1 MTTKEY
7 LSQVRKLNKMINGRL
22 QDLEDMR
29 QLAESVSSKQ
39 PVADLVI
46 SSGRKDRLESIVVKI
61 IDAERDIDEMVCR
74 YIDKRAL
81 IVGQIEELD
90 VEEFSVLRLRF
101 IDGWDADKISSEL
114 KYSER
119 QTYRLCRKAM
129 NSFEAKYGDT
139 YKVVS

>member
-46 SSGRKDRLESIVVKI
+46 SSGRKDRLESIIVKI
-61 IDAERDIDEMVCR
+61 IDAERDIDAMVER
-74 YIDKRAL
+74 YIDKRSL

-90 VEEFSVLRLRF
+90 AEEFSVLRLRF
-101 IDGWDADKISSEL
+101 IDGWDADRISGEL

-119 QTYRLCRKAM
+119 QTYRIYRRAM
-129 NSFEAKYGDT
+129 HSFEEKYGET
-139 YKVVS
+139 YKSA

>member
-46 SSGRKDRLESIVVKI
+46 SSGRKDRLESIIVKI
-61 IDAERDIDEMVCR
+61 IDAERDIDAMVER
-74 YIDKRAL
+74 YIDKRSL

-90 VEEFSVLRLRF
+90 AEEFRVLRLRF
-101 IDGWDADKISSEL
+101 IDGWDADKISGEL

-119 QTYRLCRKAM
+119 QTYRIYRRALH
-129 NSFEAKYGDT
+129 SFEEKYGET
-139 YKVVS
+139 YKSA

>member
-46 SSGRKDRLESIVVKI
+46 SSGRKDRLESIIVKI
-61 IDAERDIDEMVCR
+61 IDAERDIDAMVER
-74 YIDKRAL
+74 YIDKRSL

-90 VEEFSVLRLRF
+90 AEEFSVLRLRF
-101 IDGWDADKISSEL
+101 IDGWDADKISGEL

-119 QTYRLCRKAM
+119 QTYRIYRRALH
-129 NSFEAKYGDT
+129 SFEEKYGET
-139 YKVVS
+139 YKSA